1 MKVIDGKD
9 AVLGRLSS
17 FVSKELLKG
26 EEISIVNC
34 DDIIITGNKKN
45 IESEFKEKRSKYGSS
60 QKGPIHSREIQK
72 IVKRAIRG
80 MLPNF
85 RKGRGREA
93 FKKIRC
99 YSKVPKQFEETK
111 KISFAKDKKSK
122 FVRVS
127 HLSKK

>member
-9 AVLGRLSS
+9 AVLGRLAS
-17 FVSKELLKG
+17 FTAKELLKG
-26 EEISIVNC
+26 EEISVINC
-34 DDIIITGNKKN
+34 KDVIITGNKKN
-45 IESEFKEKRSKYGSS
+45 IEQEFKEKRSKYGSS
-60 QKGPIHSREIQK
+60 HKGPIHSRDVQK

-85 RKGRGREA
+85 REGRGRDA
-93 FKKIRC
+93 IKKVKC
-99 YSKVPKQFEETK
+99 YTDTPKQFEEMEK
-111 KISFAKDKKSK
+111 IKISKDKKSK